1 MKRVLTLIIVL
12 AFICAGSIIFIG
24 CQKKKAAGGEVVITI
39 PHYKAGQNVGG
50 KFFLPQVARFN
61 EKYAGTYKLVIE
73 EIPQDSYL
81 GKIKQLAQQN
91 KLPALIEGADK
102 KWFEDVIIKNGLF
115 YDMADWLNSHKA
127 VKDRVIQDSLKF
139 VTTADGRVSAFP
151 LMIARPIGLFY
162 NSTMVDFDKPV
173 GDMTVDSF
181 KKALGDEKLALMTA
195 ENA

>member
-1 MKRVLTLIIVL
+1 MKKTLT
-12 AFICAGSIIFIG
+12 FIFILVFLCTG
-24 CQKKKAAGGEVVITI
+24 SMLFAGGETEKAAGGEVVITI

-102 KWFEDVIIKNGLF
+102 KWF
-115 YDMADWLNSHKA
+115 
-127 VKDRVIQDSLKF
+127 
-139 VTTADGRVSAFP
+139 
-151 LMIARPIGLFY
+151 
-162 NSTMVDFDKPV
+162 
-173 GDMTVDSF
+173 
-181 KKALGDEKLALMTA
+181 
-195 ENA
+195 